1 MFFEAIFRTL
11 LYHIQIKVQEKFKF
25 CSVFEVA
32 KKGNCENLFFL
43 FLLCYT
49 GISSIAIP
57 TLTTA

>member
-32 KKGNCENLFFL
+32 KKGNCENLFFFCFSYVTQVL
-43 FLLCYT
+43 AQLQF
-49 GISSIAIP
+49 P
-57 TLTTA
+57 H